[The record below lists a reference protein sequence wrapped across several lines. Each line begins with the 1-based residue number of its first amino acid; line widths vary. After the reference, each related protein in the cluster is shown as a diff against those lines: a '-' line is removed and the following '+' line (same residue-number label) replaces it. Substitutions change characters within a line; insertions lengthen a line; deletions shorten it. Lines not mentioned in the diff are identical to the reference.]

1 MSEQENQNDLRT
13 ERVRGIFASDPLP
26 VNALKKILLICTA
39 VFLPLVAG
47 AVVVDFSSGNLTANW
62 AANVEKQLAFD
73 LALTS
78 NPGNIFGNATMGG
91 DYIVDDRGI
100 NLLRPFG
107 QVYVSYNT
115 AVSLSSEYLRL
126 GSIVDGTLT
135 YSTNPTAFLSS
146 GNFTNN
152 ATSGTDNY
160 LGVSFKDTSSLAHY
174 GWLQF
179 ELHPFS
185 DGSLAVKFLAG
196 DVLDVAGISAQAGTI
211 PEPSAI
217 ALMAA
222 AGAGLALAARS
233 RRKSD

>member
-1 MSEQENQNDLRT
+1 MT
-13 ERVRGIFASDPLP
+13 
-26 VNALKKILLICTA
+26 ALKKIFLVCSI
-39 VFLPLVAG
+39 FLPLAAG

-62 AANVEKQLAFD
+62 TTDVEKQLAFD

-91 DYIVDDRGI
+91 DYIVDDRSI
-100 NLLRPFG
+100 NAVRPYG
-107 QVYVSYNT
+107 QVFVSYNT

-135 YSTNPTAFLSS
+135 YSTSPTAFLSS
-146 GNFTNN
+146 GNLTNS

-160 LGVSFKDTSSLAHY
+160 LGVSFLDTSSQPHY